1 MEKAQ
6 ENHDKNMGA
15 MDRIWSNMTQLHHYF
30 VEVRNKIV
38 QARADRFQRRE
49 KISSCNIDPKI
60 NDIAFF
66 IDPVS
71 KRAVLCKIVAIRN
84 AKVTVFL
91 CDTLEYKTIP
101 TSTLRILLNER
112 PENEEKDMD
121 RDDDEDDVTENE
133 NKESVTF
140 SKPESSDDSVSDR
153 LENSHVE

>member
-1 MEKAQ
+1 
-6 ENHDKNMGA
+6 MGA
-15 MDRIWSNMTQLHHYF
+15 MDRVWSNMTQLHHYF

-49 KISSCNIDPKI
+49 KISSCNVDPKI

-71 KRAVLCKIVAIRN
+71 KKAVLCKIVAIRN

-91 CDTLEYKTIP
+91 CDTLEYKTVPI
-101 TSTLRILLNER
+101 STLRILLNER

-121 RDDDEDDVTENE
+121 RDEDEDDAMKNAD
-133 NKESVTF
+133 KESVTF
-140 SKPESSDDSVSDR
+140 SKSQSSDDSVSDR
-153 LENSHVE
+153 LEDSHVE